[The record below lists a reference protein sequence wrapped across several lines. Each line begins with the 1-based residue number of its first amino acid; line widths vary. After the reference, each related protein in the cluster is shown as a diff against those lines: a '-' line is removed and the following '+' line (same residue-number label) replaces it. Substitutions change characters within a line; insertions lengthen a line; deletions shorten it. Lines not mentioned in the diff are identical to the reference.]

1 MTRTKIVATLGPASS
16 TEKVIRELIN
26 SGVDVFRLNMSH
38 GDHASHGRLIKK
50 VRNAEN
56 GNGAGPAAILGD
68 LCGPK
73 IRVGRIEGG
82 QAVLAAGS
90 PIILTAAD
98 ITGGPER
105 LHVSYPALGKGMKR
119 GMRVLLADG
128 MFELKV
134 LSAGPGEVTC
144 KVVKGGVLKQGKGVN
159 FPGLPLD
166 LPSLTEKDA
175 RDLEFL
181 LREGVDFIALS
192 FVRQAVDVQALKERI
207 KKAGKDTPVIA
218 KIERPEAIKNLKE
231 IIIASDGVMVARGD
245 LGVEMLPELVPPLQK
260 RIIKLC
266 NAYKKPVIT
275 ATQMLESM
283 VWNPRPT
290 RAEASD
296 VAGAVFDGTDALML
310 SEETAAGEYPVA
322 SVLMMDRVAREAEK
336 YAVFPDLKAEVSG
349 QMEAVA
355 SSACRCAEE
364 LKAKAIIC
372 FTRSGATALLISKS
386 RPPAAIIAATPDKRV
401 MRKMRLYYGVIPV
414 PIKLRENTDRIIKEV
429 EAAALSRRLVREGDL
444 VILTLGVPA
453 ADSPTNLMKIHR
465 VGERFGKAQ

>member
-16 TEKVIRELIN
+16 TVKVIRELIN
-26 SGVDVFRLNMSH
+26 AGVDVFRLNMSH
-38 GDHASHGRLIKK
+38 GDHASHGRLIKR
-50 VRNAEN
+50 VRDAHNA
-56 GNGAGPAAILGD
+56 GSGPAAILGD

-73 IRVGRIEGG
+73 IRVGRLEGG
-82 QAVLAAGS
+82 QVALEEGRSVA
-90 PIILTAAD
+90 LTATGVTGNAD
-98 ITGGPER
+98 R
-105 LHVSYPALGKGMKR
+105 FHVSYPALGKGMKR

-134 LSAGPGEVTC
+134 LSASPGEVAC
-144 KVVKGGVLKQGKGVN
+144 KVVKGGVLKEGKGVN

-166 LPSLTEKDA
+166 LPSLTDKDV

-181 LREGVDFIALS
+181 LRNGVDFIALS
-192 FVRQAVDVQALKERI
+192 FVRKAADVQALKERI
-207 KKAGKDTPVIA
+207 KKAGKDTPVVA
-218 KIERPEAIKNLKE
+218 KIERPEAIKNLKD
-231 IIIASDGVMVARGD
+231 IIIASDAVMVARGD
-245 LGVEMLPELVPPLQK
+245 LGVEMPPELVPPLQK

-283 VWNPRPT
+283 VRNPRPT

-310 SEETAAGEYPVA
+310 SEETAAGDYPVA
-322 SVLMMDRVAREAEK
+322 SVLMMDRVASEAEK
-336 YAVFPDLKAEVSG
+336 YAVFTDLKAEVEG
-349 QMEAVA
+349 PMEAVA
-355 SSACRCAEE
+355 AAASRCAEE
-364 LKAKAIIC
+364 LKAKALIC
-372 FTRSGATALLISKS
+372 FTRSGATALLMSKS
-386 RPPAAIIAATPDKRV
+386 GPPVAIIAATPDRRV

-414 PIKLRENTDRIIKEV
+414 LIKLRENTDRMIKEV

-465 VGERFGKAQ
+465 VGEGFG

>member
-16 TEKVIRELIN
+16 SEEAILELIN
-26 SGVDVFRLNMSH
+26 AGVDVFRLNMSH
-38 GDHASHGRLIKK
+38 GDHTSHGLLIKR
-50 VRNAEN
+50 VRDAHNKN
-56 GNGAGPAAILGD
+56 GLDPVALLGD

-73 IRVGRIEGG
+73 IRVGRLDGG
-82 QAVLAAGS
+82 QATLEDGRTVT
-90 PIILTAAD
+90 LTAANV
-98 ITGGPER
+98 TGNADMF
-105 LHVSYPALGKGMKR
+105 HISYPALGKGMRK

-134 LSAGPGEVTC
+134 LSASPGKVAC

-175 RDLEFL
+175 GDLDFL
-181 LREGVDFIALS
+181 LRAGVDYIALS
-192 FVRQAVDVQALKERI
+192 FVRQAADVLALKERI
-207 KKAGKDTPVIA
+207 KKSGKDTPVIA

-231 IIIASDGVMVARGD
+231 IIIASDAVMVARGD
-245 LGVEMLPELVPPLQK
+245 LGVELPPELVPPLQK
-260 RIIKLC
+260 TIIRLC

-283 VWNPRPT
+283 VRNPRPT

-336 YAVFPDLKAEVSG
+336 YAVFTDLKADG
-349 QMEAVA
+349 PGPMEAVA
-355 SSACRCAEE
+355 AAASRCAEE
-364 LKAKAIIC
+364 LKAKALIC
-372 FTRSGATALLISKS
+372 FTRSGATALLMSKS
-386 RPPAAIIAATPDKRV
+386 RPSVAIIAATPDKRV
-401 MRKMRLYYGVIPV
+401 MRKMRLYSGVIPV
-414 PIKLRENTDRIIKEV
+414 LIRLRENTDRMIKEV

-453 ADSPTNLMKIHR
+453 ADSPTNLMKVHR
-465 VGERFGKAQ
+465 VGEGFG